1 MPVAQG
7 LASKMQPMQVEML
20 KQAVKIFFEQGAKVN
35 LKKWIQGVEL
45 TAARAGLLLSS
56 ELDVARKI
64 ISSEPQLPGDL
75 GPADKIKEL
84 LIYSVSPQYFEARK
98 AIGITIG

>member
-1 MPVAQG
+1 V
-7 LASKMQPMQVEML
+7 L
-20 KQAVKIFFEQGAKVN
+20 KQAVKLFFEQGAKVN

-56 ELDVARKI
+56 ELDTARKI

-75 GPADKIKEL
+75 SPADKIKEL
-84 LIYSVSPQYFEARK
+84 LLYSVSSKYFEARK
-98 AIGITIG
+98 AIGVSIG